1 MAKILEHCPTCQ
13 SRMEITQLSCT
24 NCETVVLGRFEPNR
38 FSKLPPRSLAFLES
52 FVRSRGNVKEM
63 ARETGISYWTIRKQ
77 LDDLL
82 VELDLEPRSEAPAG
96 KANRREI
103 LERLK
108 VGELDAE
115 AAARLLEDARVPHHT
130 PTPHKENPNE

>member
-1 MAKILEHCPTCQ
+1 MAKILDHCPTCQ

-38 FSKLPPRSLAFLES
+38 FSKLPPERLAFLEA

-63 ARETGISYWTIRKQ
+63 ARDLGISYWTIRKQ
-77 LDDLL
+77 LDDLIT
-82 VELDLEPRSEAPAG
+82 ELGLETRPESAPG
-96 KANRREI
+96 KASRREV

-108 VGELDAE
+108 AGEIDPDE
-115 AAARLLEDARVPHHT
+115 AARLLEDA
-130 PTPHKENPNE
+130 

>member
-1 MAKILEHCPTCQ
+1 MAKILDHCPTCQ

-24 NCETVVLGRFEPNR
+24 SCETVVLGRFEPNR
-38 FSKLPPRSLAFLES
+38 FSKLPPKSLAFLEA

-82 VELDLEPRSEAPAG
+82 VELDLEPGSESPPAG
-96 KANRREI
+96 KATRTEI

-108 VGELDAE
+108 AGEITPEE
-115 AAARLLEDARVPHHT
+115 AAELLEKR
-130 PTPHKENPNE
+130 

>member
-1 MAKILEHCPTCQ
+1 
-13 SRMEITQLSCT
+13 MEITQLSCT

-82 VELDLEPRSEAPAG
+82 VELDLEPGSEAPAG

-108 VGELDAE
+108 AGEIDAE
-115 AAARLLEDARVPHHT
+115 AAARLLEDA
-130 PTPHKENPNE
+130 

>member
-38 FSKLPPRSLAFLES
+38 FSKLPPKSLAFLET

-82 VELDLEPRSEAPAG
+82 VELDLEPGSEAPAG
-96 KANRREI
+96 KAKRREI

-108 VGELDAE
+108 AGEIDAE
-115 AAARLLEDARVPHHT
+115 EAARLLEDS
-130 PTPHKENPNE
+130 

>member
-1 MAKILEHCPTCQ
+1 MAKILDHCPTCQ

-38 FSKLPPRSLAFLES
+38 FSKLPPDRLAFLEA

-77 LDDLL
+77 LDDLIA
-82 VELDLEPRSEAPAG
+82 ELGLDEPNRDSPTG
-96 KANRREI
+96 KASRREV
-103 LERLK
+103 LERLRA
-108 VGELDAE
+108 GEIDPDE
-115 AAARLLEDARVPHHT
+115 AARLLE
-130 PTPHKENPNE
+130 ES

>member
-1 MAKILEHCPTCQ
+1 MAKILEQCPSCQ

-38 FSKLPPRSLAFLES
+38 FSQLPPKSLAFLES

-77 LDDLL
+77 LDELL
-82 VELDLEPRSEAPAG
+82 VELDLEPGSEAPTG

-103 LERLK
+103 LARLK
-108 VGELDAE
+108 AGEIDAE
-115 AAARLLEDARVPHHT
+115 EAARLLE
-130 PTPHKENPNE
+130 NP